1 MLRQA
6 VQSISDLIKKTGL
19 INLDFADVS
28 AVMKDAGMAHM
39 GVGRAA
45 GKNKAE
51 EAAKMAIS
59 SPLLETSINGAK
71 GVLINFTGSMDMSLE
86 EVDAAAGLVSQA
98 VHPDAN
104 IIFGTTFDQDLEDG
118 IRITVIATGFED
130 NYPGAL
136 SNKPF
141 SAPGRR
147 RSLPRCRPQ
156 HRHAG
161 VRVPGIQR
169 SGSCGRWSP
178 GMTDDG
184 WDDIFKIFNQK
195 H

>member
-1 MLRQA
+1 
-6 VQSISDLIKKTGL
+6 
-19 INLDFADVS
+19 
-28 AVMKDAGMAHM
+28 
-39 GVGRAA
+39 
-45 GKNKAE
+45 
-51 EAAKMAIS
+51 MAIS
-59 SPLLETSINGAK
+59 SPLLETSIDGAK

-104 IIFGTTFDQDLEDG
+104 IIFGTTFDESMEDE

-141 SAPGRR
+141 SAPEKKEEPAPV
-147 RSLPRCRPQ
+147 SAAPVSQSVSSSVSSAPAPA
-156 HRHAG
+156 AG
-161 VRVPGIQR
+161 E
-169 SGSCGRWSP
+169 ST